1 MNIFAQIGKSIYS
14 PKDIADTR
22 FQGIGKTILFL
33 FTLTLISILPV
44 VYYMF
49 IGISEAVGTA
59 KQSIQTDLPSF
70 TIEDG
75 VLHSDIKAPLTIKN
89 GSFTLIFD
97 PTGAIDQED
106 MTGMDANF
114 AMLQNEIV
122 LAAGGETNAVPYSL
136 FSNESMTKDDI
147 ISLIDTAESSLPVL
161 LGLLFIVVYVFSSG
175 MKFIEVSLIALFGLL
190 LKRLAGR
197 NLQYRHL
204 WRMAAY
210 STTLPTIF
218 FTIMAFL
225 RTEVPFSFS
234 VNWFVASMMLLLA
247 IKELPGKTPAE
258 S

>member
-1 MNIFAQIGKSIYS
+1 MNILAQIAKSIYS
-14 PKDIADTR
+14 PKVIAGTR
-22 FQGIGKTILFL
+22 FQGIGKTILFV

-49 IGISEAVGTA
+49 VGISEAVGTA

-75 VLHSDIKAPLTIKN
+75 TLHSDIKAPLTIKN
-89 GSFTLIFD
+89 GGFTLIFD

-106 MTGMDANF
+106 MTSMDANF
-114 AMLQNEIV
+114 AMLQNHIV

-136 FSNESMTKDDI
+136 FTNESMTKEDI

-161 LGLLFIVVYVFSSG
+161 LGLVFIVVYVFSSG
-175 MKFIEVSLIALFGLL
+175 MKFIEVSLLALFGLL
-190 LKRLAGR
+190 LKNLSGR

-225 RTEVPFSFS
+225 KTEVPFSFS